1 MRMPQ
6 PAYALD
12 HFRDRACLVPARACQ
27 QEAVTAALLREKHGG
42 VGGAEQ
48 SILFDCMF
56 GE

>member
-6 PAYALD
+6 PAYASD
-12 HFRDRACLVPARACQ
+12 HFRDRACLVSARACQ
-27 QEAVTAALLREKHGG
+27 QEAVTAALLGEKHRS